1 MNYLD
6 ISDELLCRR
15 LNGNLAVYSP
25 LYGIRPPH
33 GLIQHFGVQAI
44 GVFTSVHNYIPVTC
58 GNKADGVSD
67 KIMCSE
73 LTNEQGEIS
82 FLLIPLQM
90 ENREQKSSRL
100 SRSKTAWF
108 YNIKNKPFRH

>member
-1 MNYLD
+1 MQKFRIISYLD
-6 ISDELLCRR
+6 ISDELLCRC
-15 LNGNLAVYSP
+15 LNGNLAVYGT

-33 GLIQHFGVQAI
+33 GLIQHFGVQAV

-58 GNKADGVSD
+58 GNKADWVSD

-82 FLLIPLQM
+82 FLLIPLQL
-90 ENREQKSSRL
+90 EN
-100 SRSKTAWF
+100 
-108 YNIKNKPFRH
+108 